1 MKFDSLIIGFLF
13 SLVSLSAFGQA
24 KKPTIMVI
32 PSDNWCIANG
42 FYSEINM
49 DGVTTKAMD
58 YQRAFQEN
66 SEIRVIISKMGDIM
80 AARDFPIKSTEQTLK
95 DMVTDEAYIS
105 LIQSK
110 ESGSPVQETEIDILN
125 RKARPDIILDLKE
138 YHIR

>member
-42 FYSEINM
+42 FYSEVNM
-49 DGVTTKAMD
+49 DGMTTKAMD

-66 SEIRVIISKMGDIM
+66 SEIRVIISKM
-80 AARDFPIKSTEQTLK
+80 
-95 DMVTDEAYIS
+95 
-105 LIQSK
+105 
-110 ESGSPVQETEIDILN
+110 
-125 RKARPDIILDLKE
+125 
-138 YHIR
+138 